1 MRKRNVP
8 GGAAGPQT
16 RLGALRASGWVR
28 LPFSSA
34 SALCSI
40 SALIATSWVLY
51 YTSPTDKRREFG
63 LDSATQRGIFRVKL
77 RKSRLTSN
85 ALSM

>member
-34 SALCSI
+34 FTLCSLSAL
-40 SALIATSWVLY
+40 
-51 YTSPTDKRREFG
+51 G
-63 LDSATQRGIFRVKL
+63 
-77 RKSRLTSN
+77 RLVSDLNDESEKQYSTH
-85 ALSM
+85 

>member
-34 SALCSI
+34 STLWSL
-40 SALIATSWVLY
+40 SALG
-51 YTSPTDKRREFG
+51 G
-63 LDSATQRGIFRVKL
+63 LVSDLSEES
-77 RKSRLTSN
+77 SRQ
-85 ALSM
+85 